1 MIGKKISH
9 YRVLE
14 VLGGG
19 GMGYRTVFDRADIVI
34 AVRRR
39 SAESDPIRAER

>member
-1 MIGKKISH
+1 VIGKKISH
-9 YRVLE
+9 F
-14 VLGGG
+14 LGGG